1 MVDQEIEFRPLER
14 RDLDTL
20 AAWLAEP
27 GTAHFWAEDADPV
40 AVAARYGPT
49 IDGDDPTEVFVARVD
64 GLDVG
69 IVQRYRTDD
78 HPDWRATLY
87 AAAPEV
93 LDVPTAGIDGLIGPP
108 ELRHQGLGS
117 VGIARFCTALFEDL
131 SDVMRI
137 VVTVQQA
144 NRPSWRALERAGFR
158 RVWAGRLESDDPADA
173 GPAYLLVL
181 DRPAVAG
188 PAFGESAQ

>member
-1 MVDQEIEFRPLER
+1 MQARIEFRPLER

-20 AAWLAEP
+20 AVWLAEP
-27 GTAHFWAEDADPV
+27 GTARFWAEDADPA

-49 IDGDDPTEVFVARVD
+49 IDGDDPTEVFVASVD
-64 GLDVG
+64 GVDVG
-69 IVQRYRTDD
+69 IVQRYRTND
-78 HPDWRATLY
+78 HPDWRATLD
-87 AAAPEV
+87 AAVPEL

-108 ELRHQGLGS
+108 ELRHQGLGPAA
-117 VGIARFCTALFEDL
+117 ITRFCAALFEDL
-131 SDVMRI
+131 SDVVRI

-158 RVWAGRLESDDPADA
+158 RVWAGQLVSDDPADA

-181 DRPAVAG
+181 DRPASVDPPCG
-188 PAFGESAQ
+188 GSAL